1 MEVLSLLADGFATS
15 LSPFNLFIVIIGV
28 TAGLFIGAMPGL
40 GSVNGVAIVLPL
52 TFIVPPSSAIILLAA
67 IYYGAMYGGAVS
79 SILLG
84 IPGASTAVATTFDG
98 RPMAQKGQAGLA
110 LIAAAV
116 ASFVGGTISVV
127 LFTLFAAPLADIALS
142 FGPAEE
148 FALVLLAFTTFV
160 GLGGDDS
167 LKTIIMICLGLAL
180 STVGL
185 DLISGQPRLIFGD
198 MPGFY
203 SGISFLVLA
212 IGTYGLG
219 EILYTIETSKT
230 APKVTNARITFAELG
245 AGLKRMNSLWK
256 TMSLGSFLG
265 FFVGMLPAAG
275 ATPAALMSYGIA
287 KQTSKTSDTFGKG
300 NIEGV
305 AAPETA
311 NNAASTGSLLPML
324 TLGIPGSPTTA
335 LLLGGMVMWGL
346 VPGPMLFIEQPDF
359 VWGLISSLYTANFA
373 AVAVNI
379 ALNPRLCLGATH
391 AVYGPLCA
399 GGGAVH
405 RGWVCTI
412 AKDARCVVDL
422 CLWRGWVSAAQGRLS
437 IGPLGSGACSWAID
451 GKKFPSNPDCGTG
464 QHPCLCGTPPLC
476 NLYRFGNSILC
487 HALRG
492 GLHHRRERAP
502 ACSQQTSKN

>member
-1 MEVLSLLADGFATS
+1 M
-15 LSPFNLFIVIIGV
+15 
-28 TAGLFIGAMPGL
+28 
-40 GSVNGVAIVLPL
+40 
-52 TFIVPPSSAIILLAA
+52 
-67 IYYGAMYGGAVS
+67 
-79 SILLG
+79 
-84 IPGASTAVATTFDG
+84 
-98 RPMAQKGQAGLA
+98 
-110 LIAAAV
+110 
-116 ASFVGGTISVV
+116 
-127 LFTLFAAPLADIALS
+127 
-142 FGPAEE
+142 
-148 FALVLLAFTTFV
+148 
-160 GLGGDDS
+160 
-167 LKTIIMICLGLAL
+167 
-180 STVGL
+180 GL

-230 APKVTNARITFAELG
+230 APKVTNARITFAELS

-256 TMSLGSFLG
+256 TMSLGSLLG

-379 ALNPRLCLGATH
+379 ALIPVFVWALRMPFT
-391 AVYGPLCA
+391 VLCA
-399 GGGAVH
+399 LVVVLCIVGGFAPSQKMHDVWLIFAFGVGGYLLRKADYPL
-405 RGWVCTI
+405 
-412 AKDARCVVDL
+412 A
-422 CLWRGWVSAAQGRLS
+422 
-437 IGPLGSGACSWAID
+437 PLGFGACSWAID
-451 GKKFPSNPDCGTG
+451 GKKLSANFDCGTG
-464 QHPCLCGTPPLC
+464 QYPCLCRTPTLC
-476 NLYRFGNSILC
+476 NLYRFGHSILC
-487 HALRG
+487 NALRG
-492 GLHHRRERAP
+492 GLYYWRERAP
-502 ACSQQTSKN
+502 ACSQ